1 MKKTNKELIVERIE
15 ELIKE
20 TGVNFCLGCW
30 DKNIEKISKKEIN
43 TAVGSIYGDSTD
55 VDIYIRKKLYVLQI
69 SVVDDEI
76 DFNLLTQEEYISRH
90 GSERWEDEE

>member
-30 DKNIEKISKKEIN
+30 DKNIEKISKKELKKVIK
-43 TAVGSIYGDSTD
+43 SIYGDSTD
-55 VDIYIRKKLYVLQI
+55 VDICIRKKLYVLEI
-69 SVVDDEI
+69 SVVDYKI
-76 DFNLLTQEEYISRH
+76 DFNLLTQEEYISRY
-90 GSERWEDEE
+90 GDERWEE